1 MAVFG
6 INMST
11 VNAKGTAK
19 FVDRG
24 GLLPIILKES
34 VQNVGG
40 NIDEVTE
47 NIQS

>member
-11 VNAKGTAK
+11 ENAKETAL

-24 GLLPIILKES
+24 ELLPIILKES